1 MSKHIAGFVAYVDLE
16 NQAAPAVFH
25 NTGYVVRRSLSKGIQ
40 RITISFDQP
49 AQQCF
54 TDSADDI

>member
-1 MSKHIAGFVAYVDLE
+1 VC
-16 NQAAPAVFH
+16 
-25 NTGYVVRRSLSKGIQ
+25 RSISKGIQ

-54 TDSADDI
+54 TDSAGEI